1 MRSDELVE
9 MAVSVPNAYPAAPL
23 GLSVRCAG
31 AGAGVSRACM
41 DGLNDELRAMSAGDA
56 EVRCGG
62 VWGGALAGRNRGR
75 RAAVCQ
81 PWPCEQRQAQHG
93 MVAWIGTLWCK

>member
-1 MRSDELVE
+1 MVAVALRRACVRSDEVVE
-9 MAVSVPNAYPAAPL
+9 MAVSVPSAYPAAPL

-41 DGLNDELRAMSAGDA
+41 DGLNDELRAMSAGDT

-62 VWGGALAGRNRGR
+62 VRVGSGRP
-75 RAAVCQ
+75 Q
-81 PWPCEQRQAQHG
+81 WRQAYRCVPA
-93 MVAWIGTLWCK
+93 VAM